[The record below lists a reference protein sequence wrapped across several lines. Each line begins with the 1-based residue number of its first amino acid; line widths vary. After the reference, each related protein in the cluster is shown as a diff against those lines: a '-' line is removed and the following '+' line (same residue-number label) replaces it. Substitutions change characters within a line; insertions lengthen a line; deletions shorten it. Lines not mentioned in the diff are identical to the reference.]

1 MLRGVGGL
9 CVPHKTYLIF
19 PAEMPR
25 IMIIVPP
32 SIFVWR
38 GEEVL
43 GSMINMHVMNLCS
56 NSINPTPD
64 TTQGCIPWNIGKEV
78 PRWGVAEIQEMSP
91 STTGDVADRQLTN
104 GSAAQ

>member
-1 MLRGVGGL
+1 MLRGVGGW

-78 PRWGVAEIQEMSP
+78 PSEM
-91 STTGDVADRQLTN
+91 G
-104 GSAAQ
+104 GC